1 MRYVLYKI
9 GLFIFFCFIFSVA
22 KAQYKDTLDIAGTK
36 VYRNIPYVKNG
47 LPEQN
52 FDLYIPDSAKKP
64 MPLIIWIHGGGWD
77 GGYKG
82 WIEIPYL
89 ATLGYAIASIE
100 YRFSRV
106 APFPAQ
112 VIDCNEAIYY
122 LWKNAKKY
130 GFDISRFVIGG
141 GSAGGHLSAL
151 IGTSANNH
159 VAEFYNDINK
169 ENKVRIRAVLDY
181 YGPSDLNVVHGRAA
195 YLDYD
200 GPNSALNKLLG
211 VNALDRPD
219 LAAIASPVTYI
230 DKNDPPILIIHGDID
245 GFVPFWESQLFYSR
259 LKLAGAKAVLIKI
272 PGANHA
278 GPLFQ
283 SPDIQKQVIA
293 FLNNVFSGNLQ
304 Q

>member
-1 MRYVLYKI
+1 MKNSVIKI
-9 GLFIFFCFIFSVA
+9 CLFILFCFVFVDA
-22 KAQYKDTLDIAGTK
+22 KAQYKDTLDIPGTK
-36 VYRNIPYVKNG
+36 VYREIPYLKNG
-47 LPEQN
+47 LKQQN
-52 FDLYIPDSAKKP
+52 LDLYIPDGVKQP

-89 ATLGYAIASIE
+89 AKLGYAIASVE
-100 YRFSRV
+100 YRFSSV

-112 VIDCNEAIYY
+112 ILDCNEAVYY
-122 LWKNAKKY
+122 LWKNAAQY
-130 GFDISRFVIGG
+130 GLDTSRFVVGG
-141 GSAGGHLSAL
+141 GSAGGHLAAL
-151 IGTSANNH
+151 IGTSTNNH
-159 VAEFYNDINK
+159 VTEFYNDIKK

-200 GPNSALNKLLG
+200 GDNSFLNKFLG
-211 VNALDRPD
+211 AHALDRPD

-259 LKLAGAKAVLIKI
+259 LKLAGVNAKLIKI
-272 PGANHA
+272 VGANHA
-278 GPLFQ
+278 GPQFQ
-283 SPDIQKQVIA
+283 APDIQQQVIS
-293 FLNNVFSGNLQ
+293 FLNDVLK
-304 Q
+304 

>member
-1 MRYVLYKI
+1 MWKI
-9 GLFIFFCFIFSVA
+9 SCKTGLLIIFCLVFATA
-22 KAQYKDTLDIAGTK
+22 KAQYRDTLDIAGTK
-36 VYRNIPYVKNG
+36 VYRNIPYLKSG

-52 FDLYIPDSAKKP
+52 FDLYLPDSAKKP

-89 ATLGYAIASIE
+89 AKLGYAIAIVE

-112 VIDCNEAIYY
+112 VLDCNEAVYY

-130 GFDISRFVIGG
+130 GLDTSRFVIGG
-141 GSAGGHLSAL
+141 GSAGGHLAAL
-151 IGTSANNH
+151 IGASTNKH
-159 VAEFYNDINK
+159 IAEFYNDINK

-200 GPNSALNKLLG
+200 SPNSFLNKFLG
-211 VNALDRPD
+211 ASALDRPD
-219 LAAIASPVTYI
+219 LAAVASPVT
-230 DKNDPPILIIHGDID
+230 
-245 GFVPFWESQLFYSR
+245 
-259 LKLAGAKAVLIKI
+259 
-272 PGANHA
+272 
-278 GPLFQ
+278 
-283 SPDIQKQVIA
+283 
-293 FLNNVFSGNLQ
+293 
-304 Q
+304 

>member
-9 GLFIFFCFIFSVA
+9 GLFIFFCFIFSA
-22 KAQYKDTLDIAGTK
+22 AEAQYKDTLDIAGTK

-89 ATLGYAIASIE
+89 AKLGYAIASIE

-245 GFVPFWESQLFYSR
+245 GFVPFGKASCFTADLTWPVQKLCSSKYPAPTMPAHYSNPQIYKSR
-259 LKLAGAKAVLIKI
+259 
-272 PGANHA
+272 
-278 GPLFQ
+278 
-283 SPDIQKQVIA
+283 
-293 FLNNVFSGNLQ
+293 
-304 Q
+304 

>member
-1 MRYVLYKI
+1 MKGISYKI
-9 GLFIFFCFIFSVA
+9 GLFIIFCLTVA
-22 KAQYKDTLDIAGTK
+22 NCKAQYKDTLDIAGTH
-36 VYRNIPYVKNG
+36 VYRNISYVKNG

-89 ATLGYAIASIE
+89 AKLGYAIASVE

-112 VIDCNEAIYY
+112 MQDCNQAVWY

-130 GFDISRFVIGG
+130 GFDTSRFVIGG

-151 IGTSANNH
+151 IGLSINNH
-159 VAEFYNDINK
+159 VAEFYNNINK
-169 ENKVRIRAVLDY
+169 ESKVHIRAVLDY

-211 VNALDRPD
+211 ANALDRPD

-230 DKNDPPILIIHGDID
+230 DKNDPPILILHGEVD

-259 LKLAGAKAVLIKI
+259 LKLAGVKARLIKI

-278 GPLFQ
+278 GSLFQ
-283 SPDIQKQVIA
+283 SADIQKQVIA
-293 FLNNVFSGNLQ
+293 FLDDVFSK
-304 Q
+304 